1 MSHNKLL
8 ETLFP
13 REKLNDKILDK
24 TSIGFFTFQHGFSSS
39 EMEQDYYDHKI
50 SEMLGF
56 DSQPVFTKA
65 KF

>member
-39 EMEQDYYDHKI
+39 EMEQDYY
-50 SEMLGF
+50 GF
-56 DSQPVFTKA
+56 DGQPVFTKA